1 MEDDDHGCGPDSAAA
16 TAGPC
21 CSSPSA
27 AVRWRR
33 SVKRKL
39 GEEKSGGGGG
49 GDEED
54 EGAGAGA
61 RVEAEEETAAL
72 REALAAAQATAAAL
86 RGEVEEE
93 RLAAASAASE
103 AMAMMLRL
111 QREKAEVQM
120 ELRQFRRFADEKMA
134 LDAAEIDHLRA
145 LVARRARHLARV
157 RSRLHAYQQ
166 TCLRLGIPLPDADDQ
181 AEGRGH
187 GHGDA
192 GDGFLEGDGEDGDYY
207 PELRCYNGEYYYDD
221 GLEGSEEDAVGAD
234 LERRICLLEHGQD
247 GDVPGQ
253 PSLEEEEEEG
263 AHLYADEALLEPA
276 GQETSGFS
284 ADEVLHE
291 ETVEQR
297 SHLCDDDDELPDSP
311 IAGYGVEEGGSDDDG
326 SGSGSDRVYMIDK
339 VHQGAAAPTARVL
352 DKYEDEALEPDIKTL
367 YMRLEALEADRESMR
382 QALLG
387 MRTEKA
393 QLMLLR
399 EIAQQLAKDAAPVGT
414 GAGFVPVVHH
424 LPRKQAVGV
433 ADTRVMEDKKTAV
446 VGTFS
451 KPVLF
456 KWAIAL
462 FCSRKKKPSQSRY
475 TFGLSSN
482 NVGLLI
488 LLDKCPRIQKTLM
501 RRK

>member
-1 MEDDDHGCGPDSAAA
+1 MEDEDHDHDHDHDTDSSPR
-16 TAGPC
+16 PC

-33 SVKRKL
+33 SVKRRL
-39 GEEKSGGGGG
+39 DGEKRGGEGEGEG
-49 GDEED
+49 
-54 EGAGAGA
+54 EGAAA

-72 REALAAAQATAAAL
+72 REALAAAQDTAAAL
-86 RGEVEEE
+86 RVEVEEE

-145 LVARRARHLARV
+145 LVARRARHLARA

-166 TCLRLGIPLPDADDQ
+166 TFLRLGIPLPDADDS
-181 AEGRGH
+181 EGQGH
-187 GHGDA
+187 E
-192 GDGFLEGDGEDGDYY
+192 DGFLEGDYEDADYY

-221 GLEGSEEDAVGAD
+221 GQEGSEEDAVGAD

-247 GDVPGQ
+247 GDGVGQ
-253 PSLEEEEEEG
+253 PSLEEDEG

-297 SHLCDDDDELPDSP
+297 SHPCDDDELPESP
-311 IAGYGVEEGGSDDDG
+311 IAEYGVEEGGSDDDGSG

-339 VHQGAAAPTARVL
+339 VHQGASAPTARVL
-352 DKYEDEALEPDIKTL
+352 EKYEDEALEPDIKTL

-382 QALLG
+382 QALMG

-414 GAGFVPVVHH
+414 GVGFVPAVHH

-433 ADTRVMEDKKTAV
+433 ADTRVGEDKKTAPG
-446 VGTFS
+446 GTFS

>member
-1 MEDDDHGCGPDSAAA
+1 MEDDDHDPDSAPS
-16 TAGPC
+16 PC

-27 AVRWRR
+27 GVRWRR

-39 GEEKSGGGGG
+39 GEEKRG
-49 GDEED
+49 GDEDGEE
-54 EGAGAGA
+54 EGVGA

-134 LDAAEIDHLRA
+134 LDAAEIDHLRG

-187 GHGDA
+187 GHGEG
-192 GDGFLEGDGEDGDYY
+192 GDGFLEGDGEGEDGDYY

-247 GDVPGQ
+247 GDAVGQ

-297 SHLCDDDDELPDSP
+297 SHLCDDDELPESP
-311 IAGYGVEEGGSDDDG
+311 IAGYGVDGSGSDDDG

-352 DKYEDEALEPDIKTL
+352 DKHEDEALEPDIKSL

-433 ADTRVMEDKKTAV
+433 ADTRVGEDKKTAV

-451 KPVLF
+451 KPMLF